1 MKFEKEN
8 KSWGRAQ
15 AHYKLLKC
23 TKTIYINMYIQ
34 LSSALDL
41 IFVKRKKSD
50 HSCLKILKCIMKNIW
65 SWYEMSLVILKM
77 R

>member
-34 LSSALDL
+34 LSFALDL
-41 IFVKRKKSD
+41 IFVKRKKNSTTAV
-50 HSCLKILKCIMKNIW
+50 SKL
-65 SWYEMSLVILKM
+65 
-77 R
+77 